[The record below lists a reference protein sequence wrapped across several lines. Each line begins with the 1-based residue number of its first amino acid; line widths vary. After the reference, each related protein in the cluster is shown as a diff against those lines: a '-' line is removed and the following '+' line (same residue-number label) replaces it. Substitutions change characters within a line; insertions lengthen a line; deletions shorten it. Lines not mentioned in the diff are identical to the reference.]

1 MLIAFACFGKSALR
15 SKVKTY
21 FVAIRQN
28 LFGKPEQILG
38 KKHEKSALS
47 VIFQPP
53 RVEAVEL
60 VGYAKRSIRE
70 TPRLARCFFVL
81 RFTICGFGL
90 ATKHK

>member
-1 MLIAFACFGKSALR
+1 MLIMVTCFGKRVLR

-21 FVAIRQN
+21 FAAIRQN

-60 VGYAKRSIRE
+60 VGYAKRSIKK
-70 TPRLARCFFVL
+70 TPRLVRCFFVL
-81 RFTICGFGL
+81 RLSVCGFGVGN
-90 ATKHK
+90 